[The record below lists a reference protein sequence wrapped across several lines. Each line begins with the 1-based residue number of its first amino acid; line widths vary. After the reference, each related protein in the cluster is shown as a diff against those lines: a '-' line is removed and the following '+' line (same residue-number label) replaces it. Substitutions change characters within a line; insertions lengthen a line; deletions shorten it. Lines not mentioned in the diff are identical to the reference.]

1 MPVLGLH
8 GVGRAIATSPSLRQK
23 ILLLNS
29 TPDREAPADFT
40 AVDYV
45 TAIRRCLNEPGGEPE
60 TSVHMASDYVTHIVA
75 LRDGLVEL
83 DWTKLELLGIRVVE
97 VASATPL
104 RFDSAS
110 VQHAL
115 EAIIAE

>member
-1 MPVLGLH
+1 MLGLN
-8 GVGRAIATSPSLRQK
+8 GVGRAIATSPSLRYK
-23 ILLLNS
+23 VLLLNS

-40 AVDYV
+40 AVDYIA
-45 TAIRRCLNEPGGEPE
+45 AIRRCLNEPGGRPE
-60 TSVHMASDYVTHIVA
+60 ANLHMASAYVSHIVA

-83 DWTKLELLGIRVVE
+83 DRTKLELLGIRVVE
-97 VASATPL
+97 VDSATAL

-115 EAIIAE
+115 EAIVSGSV